1 MTEQKKRIIIYDT
14 VGRNAQ
20 FKIALKKAGL
30 TQAKV
35 FRQVMT
41 SFIENDKFC
50 QSIVRLLDDKSK
62 KKSQKRTKLS
72 QERDN
77 RDLKKQEEIE
87 KKFNLDNEELEDIF
101 DLIAR
106 EHPDL

>member
-1 MTEQKKRIIIYDT
+1 MTEEKKRIIIYDT
-14 VGRNAQ
+14 VDRNAQ
-20 FKIALKKAGL
+20 FKIALKKASL

-41 SFIENDKFC
+41 SFIENDELC
-50 QSIVRLLDDKSK
+50 QSIVRLLDGKSK

-72 QERDN
+72 QDRDSK
-77 RDLKKQEEIE
+77 DLKKQEEIE
-87 KKFNLDNEELEDIF
+87 RKLNLDNEELEDIF
-101 DLIAR
+101 DLIAS

>member
-1 MTEQKKRIIIYDT
+1 MTEKKKRIIIYDT
-14 VGRNAQ
+14 VVRNAQ

-41 SFIENDKFC
+41 SFIENDELY
-50 QSIVRLLDDKSK
+50 QSIVRLLDNKSG

-77 RDLKKQEEIE
+77 KDLKKQKEIE
-87 KKFNLDNEELEDIF
+87 KKLNLDNEELEDIF

>member
-1 MTEQKKRIIIYDT
+1 MTEKKRIIIYDT
-14 VGRNAQ
+14 VDRNAD
-20 FKIALKKAGL
+20 FKIALKKVGL

-41 SFIENDKFC
+41 SFIENDELC
-50 QSIVRLLDDKSK
+50 QTIVRLLDDKSR
-62 KKSQKRTKLS
+62 KRNLKRSKLS
-72 QERDN
+72 QARDN
-77 RDLKKQEEIE
+77 KDLKKQEEIE
-87 KKFNLDNEELEDIF
+87 KQFNLDNEELNDIF

>member
-1 MTEQKKRIIIYDT
+1 MKVFRT
-14 VGRNAQ
+14 VFVFFSLMKNICSCEININ
-20 FKIALKKAGL
+20 FI
-30 TQAKV
+30 

-41 SFIENDKFC
+41 SFIENDEFC
-50 QSIVRLLDDKSK
+50 QSIVRLLDNKSK

-77 RDLKKQEEIE
+77 RDMKKQEEIE

-101 DLIAR
+101 DMIAR